1 MYKIK
6 IFSIGKTKE
15 SWLEEALSEYEKRL
29 QSLVSFEWALAKNNE
44 QLERLIEKCEHF
56 ICLDPMGTQYT
67 SEQFSLELI
76 RSLTEGGSRFGFVI
90 GGAEGIPASIKKRAR
105 GLLSFSKMVFTHQI
119 SRLILVEQI
128 YRALEIVKGSR
139 YHK

>member
-29 QSLVSFEWALAKNNE
+29 QPVLCFEWVLAKSEE
-44 QLERLIEKCEHF
+44 QLERLLEKCEHF
-56 ICLDPMGTQYT
+56 TCLDPMGTQYT

-76 RSLTEGGSRFGFVI
+76 RSLGVGGSRFAFVI

-105 GLLSFSKMVFTHQI
+105 SMLSFSKMIFTHQI
-119 SRLILVEQI
+119 SRLVLVEQI
-128 YRALEIVKGSR
+128 YRALEIAKGSR

>member
-29 QSLVSFEWALAKNNE
+29 GSLLSFEWVFAKTE
-44 QLERLIEKCEHF
+44 QQLEHLLERCDRF

-67 SEQFSLELI
+67 SEQFSCELI
-76 RSLTEGGSRFGFVI
+76 RFLTEGGSRLIFVI
-90 GGAEGIPASIKKRAR
+90 GGATGIPLSIKKKSCH
-105 GLLSFSKMVFTHQI
+105 LVSFSKMVFTHQI

-128 YRALEIVKGSR
+128 YRAIEISKGSS